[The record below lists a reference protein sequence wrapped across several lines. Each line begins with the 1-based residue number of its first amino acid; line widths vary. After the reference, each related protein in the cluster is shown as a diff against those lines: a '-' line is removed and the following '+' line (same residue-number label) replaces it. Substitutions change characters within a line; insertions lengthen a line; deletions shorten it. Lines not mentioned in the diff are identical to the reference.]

1 MSTPRPYRSTLREER
16 ARETRLR
23 IRKSARRLF
32 AARGFSE
39 TTIVQI
45 ADGAGVA
52 PQTIYAVF
60 GSKGGVVAEML
71 EDLEESAGID
81 AWVAKMTIE
90 GDPHRQL
97 RLFVS
102 MNRSLFEKGAPILR
116 AAIAARSEPEVAVF
130 AERGDANRRL
140 GTTQLTQ
147 MWSHRGGLHKELE
160 PADAAERLWLLTSV
174 EQYLLATDV
183 LGWSPDRYE
192 QWLGDLLDQELLE
205 PEPPY
210 PPP

>member
-1 MSTPRPYRSTLREER
+1 MSTARPYRSTLREER
-16 ARETRLR
+16 ARDTRLR

-32 AARGFSE
+32 VAQGFSE
-39 TTIVQI
+39 TTIAQI
-45 ADGAGVA
+45 AEGAGVA
-52 PQTIYAVF
+52 TQTIYAVF

-71 EDLEESAGID
+71 EDLEESAGVD
-81 AWVAKMTIE
+81 AWAAKMAVE

-116 AAIAARSEPEVAVF
+116 AAMAARSEPEVAAF

-147 MWSHRGGLHKELE
+147 RWTQIGALRKGLE

-183 LGWSPDRYE
+183 LGWAPDRYE
-192 QWLGDLLDQELLE
+192 QWLGDLLDQELLQ
-205 PEPPY
+205 PELP
-210 PPP
+210 